1 MRTQY
6 LSLLAIF
13 ILLLGLGL
21 TACGD
26 NATEPSWMFVVN
38 ADEAALSNDTLTL
51 AGVSPQVIAF
61 TDRPDR
67 LFGSVSMEEL
77 ADVWAQGADSFED
90 DPPNAIVDGTT
101 TDADGTTT
109 QCAVEVELVAAPVPG
124 ELEEWTWEVLELA
137 RFEGCPEVGAP
148 IDMQAV
154 SVFIDAWTQISC
166 GFADIE
172 PESEEVADEWGRA
185 LACELGATHK

>member
-13 ILLLGLGL
+13 SLLLGLGL
-21 TACGD
+21 SACGV
-26 NATEPSWMFVVN
+26 NATEPSWLFVVN

-51 AGVSPQVIAF
+51 AGGSPQVIVF

-67 LFGSVSMEEL
+67 LFGSVSMEAL
-77 ADVWAQGADSFED
+77 ADVWAPGADSFED

-101 TDADGTTT
+101 TDVDGTTT
-109 QCAVEVELVAAPVPG
+109 QCTVEVELVAAPVPG

-154 SVFIDAWTQISC
+154 SVFIDMWNFVAC
-166 GFADIE
+166 GFANLTPTMARLSLKIWSTPD
-172 PESEEVADEWGRA
+172 VN
-185 LACELGATHK
+185 